1 MKWFLGLVL
10 AVALVLGGLYV
21 FGRLFLPNTLE
32 VTSTTVVERP
42 RASVFAMINDLNI
55 AQEWSPYHA
64 RDPDAEYAISP
75 TPGEGQTM
83 RWNSNVREIGSGR
96 MSILSSIQNES
107 VESLIE
113 IDDRAT
119 LNSRIDL
126 TRRDR
131 TTHVSWSINAA
142 CTSGWINVP
151 CRYMNQIMASTIKA
165 QLDSGL
171 ARLKDRAE
179 QLPTQDF
186 EGYLIEEVP
195 VSPQVVIFVD
205 VILNKGCLPQ
215 PQERQGQEG
224 QCVREAPTI
233 AERIQAE
240 QRGVEALANSVA
252 TAGGQADNRV
262 LVRVFPQVNGV
273 EGRFQFSVGRP
284 YQGPAPV
291 LVGARVGQ
299 TPGGPML
306 RASVVGRRSQ
316 LPFMYQRID
325 AYRQAHRISL
335 RQGAEYW
342 EIVTAVPQP
351 PGADPNDPV
360 EQTEIFYPIEPT
372 HASRRQ

>member
-21 FGRLFLPNTLE
+21 FGRFFLPNTLE
-32 VTSTTVVERP
+32 VTSTSVVERP
-42 RASVFAMINDLNI
+42 RASVFVMINDLRI
-55 AQEWSPYHA
+55 AQEWSPFYA
-64 RDPDAEYAISP
+64 RDPDADYAISAIA
-75 TPGEGQTM
+75 GEGQTM
-83 RWNSNVREIGSGR
+83 RWDSNVREIGSGR
-96 MSILSSIQNES
+96 MSILSSIENES

-131 TTHVSWSINAA
+131 ATHVSWSIGAA
-142 CTSGWINVP
+142 CTDSWINVP
-151 CRYMNQIMASTIKA
+151 CRYMNQIMHSTIKG

-179 QLPTQDF
+179 QLPAQDW
-186 EGYLIEEVP
+186 EGYDITEVS
-195 VSPQVVIFVD
+195 VNSQVAIFVD
-205 VILNKGCLPQ
+205 VVLTKDCRRPENAP
-215 PQERQGQEG
+215 PDAP
-224 QCVREAPTI
+224 CVRDQPTI
-233 AERIQAE
+233 VERIQAE
-240 QRGVEALANSVA
+240 QRGIEALANSVA
-252 TAGGQADNRV
+252 TAGGQADKQT
-262 LVRVFPQVNGV
+262 LVRVIPQVNGV
-273 EGRFQFSVGRP
+273 EGRFQFSVGHP
-284 YQGPAPV
+284 YSGPAPV

-325 AYRQAHRISL
+325 AYRQAHRIGL

-351 PGADPNDPV
+351 AGADPNDPV

-372 HASRRQ
+372 RASR

>member
-21 FGRLFLPNTLE
+21 FGRFFLPSTLE

-42 RASVFAMINDLNI
+42 RASVFAMINDLRI
-55 AQEWSPYHA
+55 AQEWSPYNA
-64 RDPDAEYAISP
+64 RDPDADYAISAI
-75 TPGEGQTM
+75 PGEGQTM
-83 RWNSNVREIGSGR
+83 RWDSNVREIGSGR
-96 MSILSSIQNES
+96 MSILSSIHNES

-119 LNSRIDL
+119 LNSRIEL
-126 TRRDR
+126 ERRDR
-131 TTHVSWSINAA
+131 ATHVFWSIGAA
-142 CTSGWINVP
+142 CTDGWINVP
-151 CRYMNQIMASTIKA
+151 CRYMNQIMHSTIKG

-179 QLPTQDF
+179 QLPTADF
-186 EGYLIEEVP
+186 EGYEPEEVS

-205 VILNKGCLPQ
+205 VILNKGCQTQ
-215 PQERQGQEG
+215 PQRQAQEG
-224 QCVREAPTI
+224 ECIRELPTM

-240 QRGVEALANSVA
+240 QRGVEALASSVA
-252 TAGGQADNRV
+252 TAGGQADNRT

-284 YQGPAPV
+284 YDGPAPV

-325 AYRQAHRISL
+325 AYRQAHRIGL

-351 PGADPNDPV
+351 AGADPNDPV

-372 HASRRQ
+372 RASR